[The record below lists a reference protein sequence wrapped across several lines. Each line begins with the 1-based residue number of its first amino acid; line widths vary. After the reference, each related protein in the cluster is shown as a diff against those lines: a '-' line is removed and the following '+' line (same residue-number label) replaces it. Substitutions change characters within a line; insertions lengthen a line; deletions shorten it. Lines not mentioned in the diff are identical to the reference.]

1 MEPVILICC
10 IASVIISTYG
20 VIKSKKP
27 DNSEVEKKLD
37 VMSQTSNNQSN
48 MLSNQLNQQN
58 ETLVNGMTT
67 LGKEESLRICSREK
81 PVISLIKSMRK

>member
-48 MLSNQLNQQN
+48 MLSNQL
-58 ETLVNGMTT
+58 
-67 LGKEESLRICSREK
+67 K
-81 PVISLIKSMRK
+81 

>member
-67 LGKEESLRICSREK
+67 LGKELRESQD
-81 PVISLIKSMRK
+81 M